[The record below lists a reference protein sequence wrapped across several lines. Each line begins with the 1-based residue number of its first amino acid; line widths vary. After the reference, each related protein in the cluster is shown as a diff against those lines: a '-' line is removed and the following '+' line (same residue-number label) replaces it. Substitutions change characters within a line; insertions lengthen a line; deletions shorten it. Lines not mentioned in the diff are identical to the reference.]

1 MLFQVDLLRRPG
13 VERGVANAA
22 DERPL
27 LALVRPNVGPKF
39 VLTGKVS
46 AANVAREAARKC
58 GDGQLLW
65 LGGLEVHLEWKG
77 LGFESRLVV
86 LKFVFLLVRTFLMTK
101 LD

>member
-39 VLTGKVS
+39 VLAGKIS
-46 AANVAREAARKC
+46 AANVAREAAGKR
-58 GDGQLLW
+58 DDAQLLW
-65 LGGLEVHLEWKG
+65 LDGLEVHLEWKG
-77 LGFESRLVV
+77 LGLESRLVV
-86 LKFVFLLVRTFLMTK
+86 LKFVFLVVRTFLMTK